1 MGSLIGTSSLIGTI
15 GTILVILDFVAS
27 LAFCITYHVLARWWE
42 TEFGKSLMIYQ
53 ILMTLTLG
61 LAIPRIIFGVSSPIF
76 EWTRLVLFAVLP
88 IAVVWRMVV
97 MIKAQR
103 KVSEQ
108 HDDNR
113 E

>member
-1 MGSLIGTSSLIGTI
+1 MVNTI
-15 GTILVILDFVAS
+15 GTILVIADFIAS

-61 LAIPRIIFGVSSPIF
+61 LVIPRLVFGTTSNVF
-76 EWTRLVLFAVLP
+76 EWTRIVIFGILPFAVT
-88 IAVVWRMVV
+88 WRLVV

-103 KVSEQ
+103 KVA
-108 HDDNR
+108 HDDDR